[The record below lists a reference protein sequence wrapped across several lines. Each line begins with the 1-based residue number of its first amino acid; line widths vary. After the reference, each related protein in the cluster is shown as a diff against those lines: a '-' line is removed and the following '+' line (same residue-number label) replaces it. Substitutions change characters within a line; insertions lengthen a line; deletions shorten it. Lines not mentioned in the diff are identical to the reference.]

1 MMITLAVDNGRQGK
15 VDQLGL
21 ECVVGV
27 TLTQQWQDIDMFVRS
42 NYYGSFQ
49 GVHADDP
56 DLTGKGSSK
65 VTFDV
70 ELAYHWNDS
79 FTVAVGAQNLFDT
92 KPERLP
98 QWMSD
103 ILGAKYFE
111 TSPMGINGGYYYLK
125 GVYRF

>member
-1 MMITLAVDNGRQGK
+1 
-15 VDQLGL
+15 
-21 ECVVGV
+21 
-27 TLTQQWQDIDMFVRS
+27 MFVRS

-56 DLTGKGSSK
+56 DLIGNGSAK
-65 VTFDV
+65 ITFDV
-70 ELAYHWNDS
+70 ELAYHISDS

-98 QWMSD
+98 DEFSR

>member
-1 MMITLAVDNGRQGK
+1 
-15 VDQLGL
+15 
-21 ECVVGV
+21 
-27 TLTQQWQDIDMFVRS
+27 MFVRG

-56 DLTGKGSSK
+56 GLTGEGSAK

-70 ELAYHWNDS
+70 ELAYHWNDN
-79 FTVAVGAQNLFDT
+79 FTVAVGAQNVFDT
-92 KPERLP
+92 EPERLP
-98 QWMSD
+98 AEFSS

-125 GVYRF
+125 GIYRF